1 MRKGRVICI
10 DIETTG
16 LDRAEDEILQV
27 AIINGRGKTLYN
39 SYIRPDKKRTWEQA
53 EAINKIN
60 WRAVQ
65 GAPTIRHEKRKIE
78 RILKRAGLIVGYNLK
93 AFDLPFMA
101 AKGINTAVKAKIC
114 DIMLEFA
121 PVAGEWDPVHG
132 GYKWKSLKFCAEWY
146 GYTNYKPHDALE
158 DVRATLHCYYA
169 MQREIKKGI
178 CGITNEM
185 CRYTGQR
192 GGNYCAGC
200 EIAKEVGHEQ
210 AAEKETV

>member
-1 MRKGRVICI
+1 MRKGRIICI

-16 LDRAEDEILQV
+16 LDRTEDEILQV

-39 SYIRPDKKRTWEQA
+39 SYIRPDKKRTWQQA

-60 WRAVQ
+60 WQAVKD
-65 GAPTIRHEKRKIE
+65 APTIRHEKRKIE

-101 AKGINTAVKAKIC
+101 AKGINTAVKAQIC
-114 DIMLEFA
+114 DVMLEFA
-121 PVAGEWDPVHG
+121 PVAGEWDRERG
-132 GYKWKSLKFCAEWY
+132 GYKWKSLRFCADWY

-169 MQREIKKGI
+169 MRKG
-178 CGITNEM
+178 G
-185 CRYTGQR
+185 R
-192 GGNYCAGC
+192 
-200 EIAKEVGHEQ
+200 K
-210 AAEKETV
+210 

>member
-1 MRKGRVICI
+1 MRKGRIICI

-16 LDRAEDEILQV
+16 LDRIEDEILQV

-39 SYIRPDKKRTWEQA
+39 SYIRPDKKRTWQQA

-60 WRAVQ
+60 WQAVRD
-65 GAPTIRHEKRKIE
+65 APTIRRERRKIE

-101 AKGINTAVKAKIC
+101 AKGINTAVKAQIC
-114 DIMLEFA
+114 DVMLEFA
-121 PVAGEWDPVHG
+121 PVAGEWDPERG
-132 GYKWKSLKFCAEWY
+132 SYKWKSLRFCADWY

-169 MQREIKKGI
+169 MRKG
-178 CGITNEM
+178 G
-185 CRYTGQR
+185 RR
-192 GGNYCAGC
+192 
-200 EIAKEVGHEQ
+200 
-210 AAEKETV
+210 